1 MKKTVIKMAL
11 GAAIVSTSLLGSVSA
26 QAGTYTLD
34 LNAAASDDGY
44 NTTEY
49 VPVGKFTDT
58 YSFTLTTSS
67 VLDAALTN
75 DFLSVKGKVK
85 DNIQN
90 LSLQLVN
97 GPTSSTPTVLD
108 DGSLEFSNL
117 KLNTLYQLIVSGVGN
132 GINGGQYSLNASV
145 SPVPLPAAL
154 PLFAAAILG
163 VGFARR
169 RKATSA

>member
-34 LNAAASDDGY
+34 LNAAVSDDGY

-49 VPVGKFTDT
+49 VPVGNFSDT

-97 GPTSSTPTVLD
+97 GPSSSTPTVLD